1 MKAIKITSNNLELL
15 DTASF
20 LFNESR
26 KFHNQ
31 KSDIKKSTSFLQ
43 DRINNNESEVFLCFD
58 EQNQPVGFMQLYK
71 SFSSAGLRKIYILKD
86 FYIDEK
92 YRGKGFARF
101 LINEAKKFAAK
112 NQVTK
117 ITLTTAKTNQAAQN
131 LYETEG
137 YVKDDEYFVYNLE
150 INRVLTS

>member
-1 MKAIKITSNNLELL
+1 MKTIKITSDNLELL
-15 DTASF
+15 DAAGF

-31 KSDIKKSTSFLQ
+31 ESNIKKSTQFLL
-43 DRINNNESEVFLCFD
+43 DRIKNNESEIFLCVD
-58 EQNQPVGFMQLYK
+58 EQNQANGFMQLYK

-86 FYIDEK
+86 FYVDEK
-92 YRGKGFARF
+92 HRSKGVGRF
-101 LINEAKKFAAK
+101 LINEAKKFAIE

-131 LYETEG
+131 LYEAEG
-137 YVKDDEYFVYNLE
+137 YIRDDEYFVYNLE
-150 INRVLTS
+150 IK